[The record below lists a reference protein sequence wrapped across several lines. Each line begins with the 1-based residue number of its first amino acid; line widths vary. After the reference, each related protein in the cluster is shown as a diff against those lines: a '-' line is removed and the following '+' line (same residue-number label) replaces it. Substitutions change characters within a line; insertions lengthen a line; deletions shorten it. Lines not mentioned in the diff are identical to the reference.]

1 MINFYND
8 QCISTLHIILFDFT
22 DSDGDLIAISSD
34 EELVEALDQ
43 FDGTVFRLYLK
54 RRSDFQVRGPFGIP
68 CPVPPQSCDQE
79 EPTTVESEEDGSQQ
93 QQQPAT
99 DGDSSGQQQQQSEQ
113 PPQSGGQSQQQ
124 DGVFHPGVVCDG
136 CNGPIHGTRFK
147 CLVCN
152 DYDLCSGCEAQGKHV
167 DHNMVT
173 ITDPFSY
180 SPWGFKNPWAHG
192 FGGGH
197 PCHGWWGQRGG
208 HHPHRFSHHGGHH
221 HGFRP
226 HHPPHGFGPGS
237 GCPPFGASPWGG
249 FSRGGG
255 SCPRGG
261 FRGRRCGGGGSGG
274 GAPWWWRSAAEREA
288 GQQQQQ
294 QTSGGAAEPMETA
307 TDSQQQQQ
315 PPSEEERR
323 SFLHGVGQA
332 VSSFLEPFGVKVDVD
347 VVGDGDKT
355 TPSAPP
361 PSSGEA
367 GPTAAEVRIQL
378 NKTLF

>member
-1 MINFYND
+1 MI
-8 QCISTLHIILFDFT
+8 SLHWQHNIIYYLFDST
-22 DSDGDLIAISSD
+22 DSDGDLIVISSD

-54 RRSDFQVRGPFGIP
+54 RRSPGDFQRDSFSIP
-68 CPVPPQSCDQE
+68 APSQPREQ
-79 EPTTVESEEDGSQQ
+79 EPTTIESGEDGS
-93 QQQPAT
+93 QQPAT
-99 DGDSSGQQQQQSEQ
+99 DGDSS
-113 PPQSGGQSQQQ
+113 SQQQ
-124 DGVFHPGVVCDG
+124 PQPGQPQQQEGVIHPGVMCDG

-167 DHNMVT
+167 DHNMVS

-197 PCHGWWGQRGG
+197 PCHGWWGQRGHHGFG
-208 HHPHRFSHHGGHH
+208 HRGGHH
-221 HGFRP
+221 HGFGHHHP
-226 HHPPHGFGPGS
+226 HHHGGYGPSS
-237 GCPPFGASPWGG
+237 GCPFGGPWGG
-249 FSRGGG
+249 FGRGGG
-255 SCPRGG
+255 SCPKRA
-261 FRGRRCGGGGSGG
+261 FRGRRCGGGS
-274 GAPWWWRSAAEREA
+274 GAPWWWRSAAEKEA
-288 GQQQQQ
+288 GQQQ
-294 QTSGGAAEPMETA
+294 TGASGGAAEPMETG
-307 TDSQQQQQ
+307 TDSQQQQQQPQ

-347 VVGDGDKT
+347 VVGDGEK

-367 GPTAAEVRIQL
+367 ESSSATAAEVRIQL
-378 NKTLF
+378 KKSFFGINKE